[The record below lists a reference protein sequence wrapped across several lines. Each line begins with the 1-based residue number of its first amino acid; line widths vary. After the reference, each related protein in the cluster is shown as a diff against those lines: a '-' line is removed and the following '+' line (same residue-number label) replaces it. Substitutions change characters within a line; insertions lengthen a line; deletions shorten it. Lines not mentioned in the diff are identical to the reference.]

1 MEELILST
9 PSMMEGTK
17 GQDLVFEVE
26 AFLEE
31 GFEFLGYAFC
41 RRSPRGSV
49 Y

>member
-31 GFEFLGYAFC
+31 GFEF
-41 RRSPRGSV
+41 RRNVINGKL
-49 Y
+49 